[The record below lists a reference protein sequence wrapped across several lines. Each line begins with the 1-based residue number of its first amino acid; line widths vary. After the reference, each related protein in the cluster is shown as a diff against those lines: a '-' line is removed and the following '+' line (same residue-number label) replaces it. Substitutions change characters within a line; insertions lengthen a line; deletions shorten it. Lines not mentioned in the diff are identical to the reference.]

1 VPVGPLLAS
10 LAKPVAGAQP
20 DAVIEEEAA
29 VVGPHHPVRAVVF
42 DLDGVIVDTEPWW
55 EDARRGVAEAAGAT
69 WTAADEAAIKGT
81 NSPEW
86 AALLAAHIA
95 TRVGRG
101 SPEVAGP
108 DAPAVE
114 RAVVDAIVARYRSE
128 RPPII
133 EAGVRAARRLATT
146 HPLAVASSAHP
157 VVIAAA
163 LAATALT
170 AVFRE
175 VVSADEVG
183 RGKPAPDVYLE
194 AARRLGV
201 PPAACLVIEDSA
213 PGVRAGRAAG
223 MRVVLVPAAGH
234 PPAPGA
240 EAESTLVLGSLDE
253 LDGPCL
259 AALEAG
265 DPA

>member
-1 VPVGPLLAS
+1 MRHDDRSTPS
-10 LAKPVAGAQP
+10 
-20 DAVIEEEAA
+20 
-29 VVGPHHPVRAVVF
+29 HPVRAVVF

-55 EDARRGVAEAAGAT
+55 EDARREVAEASGAT

-86 AALLAAHIA
+86 AARLAAHLA
-95 TRVGRG
+95 TRVGLQQ
-101 SPEVAGP
+101 
-108 DAPAVE
+108 DAAAVPGASSVE
-114 RAVVDAIVARYRSE
+114 RAVVDAILARYRSE
-128 RPPII
+128 PAPII
-133 EAGVRAARRLATT
+133 EGGVRAARRLAAT

-157 VVIAAA
+157 AVIAAA
-163 LAATALT
+163 LAATGLA
-170 AVFRE
+170 AAFRQ

-183 RGKPAPDVYLE
+183 RGKPAPDVYIE
-194 AARRLGV
+194 AARRLGI
-201 PPAACLVIEDSA
+201 PPGECLVIEDSA

-240 EAESTLVLGSLDE
+240 HEEATIVLASLDE

-259 AALEAG
+259 AVLEGVA
-265 DPA
+265 PA